1 VRVSGDADLLAE
13 LAELF
18 RDDSI
23 RLVDRI
29 RQPVMRKD
37 SEELDKAAH
46 GLKGSVLNFGAKTLA
61 DVAQAVNGQAKGDRG
76 RPSKRDPSG

>member
-1 VRVSGDADLLAE
+1 VRVSGDADLLGE
-13 LAELF
+13 LAEF
-18 RDDSI
+18 FGYDSI
-23 RLVDRI
+23 SLVDRI
-29 RQPVMRKD
+29 RQAVMRKD

-61 DVAQAVNGQAKGDRG
+61 DVAQAVTGQAKGDRG